1 MKYQFISTHLHSY
14 PVKAMCRALRISA
27 SGYYAARSRAPSKRS
42 ERQTLLTAKIHAIHI
57 ASRQT
62 YGAPRVHAELCA
74 QGFMCSLNTV
84 ARLMHQAQI
93 MPKAIRRYRVTTDS
107 RNTRKA
113 SPDLVKRIFS
123 ADRPDAC
130 WLSDITYIPTRE
142 GWLYLAAILDLH
154 SRAVVGWAMSR
165 TLDCRLAMDALQMAI
180 SKRGAP
186 PGILHSDQGTTYS
199 AVEYRAL
206 PSRYA
211 IRQSMSR
218 KGNCWDNA
226 PMESFFHTLKTKLVM
241 HCDFKTRDQARASL
255 FEYMEVFYNRQ
266 RRHST
271 IGYKAP
277 LPFEILTNA
286 KFKVS
291 TVRG

>member
-1 MKYQFISTHLHSY
+1 VKHQFIATHSHSY
-14 PVKAMCRALRISA
+14 PVKTMCRALSVSA
-27 SGYYAARSRAPSKRS
+27 SGYYAARGRAPSGRS
-42 ERQTLLTAKIHAIHI
+42 ERQTLLTSKIRSIHV
-57 ASRQT
+57 ASRHT
-62 YGAPRVHAELCA
+62 YGAPRVHAELLA
-74 QGFMCSLNTV
+74 QGVACSLNTV
-84 ARLMHQAQI
+84 AKLMRQAQI

-113 SPDLVKRIFS
+113 SPDLVNRIFS

-130 WLSDITYIPTRE
+130 WLSDITYIATRE

-165 TLDCRLAMDALQMAI
+165 SLDCRLAMDALQMAI
-180 SKRGAP
+180 SKRGSA
-186 PGILHSDQGTTYS
+186 PGIVHSDQGTTYS

-206 PSRYA
+206 LSRYA

-226 PMESFFHTLKTKLVM
+226 PMESFFHTLKTELVM

-255 FEYMEVFYNRQ
+255 FDYMEVFYNRQ

-271 IGYKAP
+271 IGYEAP
-277 LPFEILTNA
+277 LPFETLTNA